1 MNMAMSLRLDPET
14 EALLERLAKT
24 RGRTKSD
31 VLRDA
36 LHRMAD
42 EDIGKSTD
50 NGPWSLVSDLIGIAD
65 DGPQDLAR
73 NHKQVFRELVNQK
86 KR

>member
-1 MNMAMSLRLDPET
+1 MAMSLRLDPET

-31 VLRDA
+31 ILRDA
-36 LHRMAD
+36 LHRVAD

-50 NGPWSLVSDLIGIAD
+50 IGPWALVSDLIGITD

-73 NHKQVFRELVNQK
+73 NHKQEFRELVNRK